1 MTTIPW
7 QARKPSSK
15 ARLLAWLLLIIP
27 VLVVALYPFAQ
38 DYLQA
43 ASLLERVSNPRASG
57 WIANHDVHPIEV
69 RDSSFDFRGKAVPA
83 RTYLP
88 RGVGFAPGIVVVHG
102 MHELGINEPRLVNFA
117 RALAASGFFVM
128 TPLVAGIADYRVES
142 VSADVIGTAV
152 QSFAEQLN
160 VPRVGALAISF
171 SGGLALLA
179 ATDPQYARSFA
190 WVASVGGYYDL
201 AHVLRFFANG
211 DTMRPDGTVEHL
223 APHEYG
229 PLIVIY
235 DEPADFFPPQDAPL
249 ARESLKLLL
258 AGKGD
263 ESELLTAK
271 MTPAGQKIM
280 QSIYH
285 KQRDAL
291 DPAILAEV
299 DKEQNE
305 LSAASPAG
313 RLRFIRVP
321 ILLLHGSDDTVI
333 PPTELLWLKRD
344 IPEEYLLEALVTPAI
359 GHVEVGKPSL
369 REEFAL
375 LHWMV
380 QMLHIARRTSG
391 GTPAHV
397 PAGEWV
403 AMLPQG

>member
-1 MTTIPW
+1 
-7 QARKPSSK
+7 
-15 ARLLAWLLLIIP
+15 
-27 VLVVALYPFAQ
+27 
-38 DYLQA
+38 
-43 ASLLERVSNPRASG
+43 
-57 WIANHDVHPIEV
+57 
-69 RDSSFDFRGKAVPA
+69 
-83 RTYLP
+83 
-88 RGVGFAPGIVVVHG
+88 
-102 MHELGINEPRLVNFA
+102 
-117 RALAASGFFVM
+117 M
-128 TPLVAGIADYRVES
+128 TPLVPGIADYRVES
-142 VSADVIGTAV
+142 ISADVIGTAV

-160 VPRVGALAISF
+160 VPQVGVLAISF

-179 ATDPQYARSFA
+179 ATDPQYAPSVA

-201 AHVLRFFANG
+201 AHVLRFFAHG

-235 DEPADFFPPQDAPL
+235 DEPADFFPPQDASL

-258 AGKGD
+258 AGQGH

-280 QSIYH
+280 QDIYH

-291 DPAILAEV
+291 APAILAEV
-299 DKEQNE
+299 DKEQSE

-313 RLRFIRVP
+313 HLRFIRVP

-359 GHVEVGKPSL
+359 GHVEMGKPSF

-380 QMLHIARRTSG
+380 RMLHIARRTSG
-391 GTPAHV
+391 GMPAHV
-397 PAGEWV
+397 PAGEWL
-403 AMLPQG
+403 AFTAAANLR